1 MEFND
6 TVQKVVNA
14 GIGLALV
21 TKERAELAFE
31 ELAEKGKSYKTQ
43 FEEES
48 FEEEVEDDVDFT
60 AEGTDEVEAEATSE
74 EAETKSRFVDFEQLE
89 SKAKQ
94 VLDATLARLH
104 LAKSDVEETMEAR
117 IDKLESKLGA
127 LVDAALETMDLER
140 KSSKTEETTTEEE
153 NTDEVEEVVAEEVS
167 STEGNVSDEE
177 TTTDDTTESTE
188 E

>member
-21 TKERAELAFE
+21 TKERAEQAFD

-43 FEEES
+43 FEDDT
-48 FEEEVEDDVDFT
+48 FEEEDDADFT
-60 AEGTDEVEAEATSE
+60 TEATDEAEVEADATSE
-74 EAETKSRFVDFEQLE
+74 ETETKSRFVDFDQLE

-104 LAKSDVEETMEAR
+104 LAKSDVEETMETR
-117 IDKLESKLGA
+117 IENLESKLSA

-140 KSSKTEETTTEEE
+140 KSSKTEETTAEATTEEE
-153 NTDEVEEVVAEEVS
+153 HTEVVEDVRS
-167 STEGNVSDEE
+167 KRSKFYR
-177 TTTDDTTESTE
+177 
-188 E
+188 

>member
-21 TKERAELAFE
+21 TKERAEQAFD

-43 FEEES
+43 FEDDS
-48 FEEEVEDDVDFT
+48 FEEEEDDADFT
-60 AEGTDEVEAEATSE
+60 EEATDETEADATSE